1 MAKKIT
7 KKVQPKKSAPKKA
20 KKVAKSPSSELNTA
34 IAHIKI
40 SLEEVMDVYKRKQ
53 EARISALE
61 QIVAAGKKGGAGK
74 GKEIPKA
81 CGQKLSKKLSSLKVK
96 PKKGRGKDLVKIEK
110 LLEELMEHIPK
121 ES

>member
-1 MAKKIT
+1 MARKVA
-7 KKVQPKKSAPKKA
+7 KKVQPKKSAPKKV
-20 KKVAKSPSSELNTA
+20 KKVTKAPSSELNTA

-40 SLEEVMDVYKRKQ
+40 SLEEVMDIYKRKQ

-61 QIVAAGKKGGAGK
+61 QIVSAGKKGR
-74 GKEIPKA
+74 EIPKA